1 MRFFPIIAVVGG
13 FATMGY
19 PQPAPAPAP
28 APLALSAALQECD
41 DEELQEAAMNALL
54 QMESERAMPI
64 LVKVLERRDECS
76 LKLRRKAVFVV
87 AQQEIEGTEEILL
100 RVARTDPDEGVRE
113 QAVFWLS
120 QVPGDGAVSALDSI
134 LMGSE
139 VRAIQEKAIFAL
151 AQHESSRAH
160 QILRDYVERA
170 DQPVELREKAIF
182 WLGNEGSAAD
192 QAYLRELYSRIESRT
207 LKEKIIFA
215 AAQSDAAENRDW
227 LLAVAGDA
235 NETMEV
241 RKRALFW
248 VAQRDDV
255 SVADLKALY
264 DGAAEPEIKRQV
276 LFGLSQR
283 DESQAVDQLMEIAR
297 SETDVDLRRKAVF
310 WLGQTDDPRA
320 AEFLLQIINQE
331 VQ

>member
-1 MRFFPIIAVVGG
+1 MRFFPIIAVIGG

-19 PQPAPAPAP
+19 PQPAPAP
-28 APLALSAALQECD
+28 LALNVVLQECE

-54 QMESERAMPI
+54 QMDAERAMP
-64 LVKVLERRDECS
+64 LLMKVLERRDECS

-87 AQQEIEGTEEILL
+87 AQQEIEGTEQILL
-100 RVARTDPDEGVRE
+100 RVARTDPDEEVRE

-120 QVPGDGAVSALDSI
+120 QVPGDGAVTALDSI
-134 LMGSE
+134 LMESE

-160 QILRDYVERA
+160 EILRTYVERA
-170 DQPVELREKAIF
+170 DQPVELREKAVF

-192 QAYLRELYSRIESRT
+192 QEYLRGLFSRVESRS

-215 AAQSDAAENRDW
+215 AAQNETVENRDW
-227 LLAVAGDA
+227 LLAIAGDA
-235 NETMEV
+235 NESMTV

-248 VAQRDDV
+248 VAQRDDL
-255 SVADLKALY
+255 SVADLGRLY
-264 DGAAEPEIKRQV
+264 GGAAEREMKQQI

-283 DESQAVDQLMEIAR
+283 DEAQAVDQLMEIAR
-297 SETDVDLRRKAVF
+297 SETDTELRRKAVF

-320 AEFLLQIINQE
+320 ADFLLQIINQE